1 MPKVIIEIS
10 YHILDQVMMIITWL
24 NYVLVWI
31 KVGICNSYNLV
42 TIAEE
47 LIKIDTYLTKEF

>member
-10 YHILDQVMMIITWL
+10 YYILDQVMMIITWL